1 MTLENDPN
9 KWKYLDLRFCNE
21 AKLLQAGVGE
31 NDKILDMTKS
41 LENDVCA
48 ATCPS
53 DLSGKCKCIKQSDA
67 NSMDF
72 NQVICGREIDGIV
85 YSCPEKCCGSGAGCP
100 EPLRPDVTTLYG
112 SVVTSTLPIE
122 DDDDDDDET
131 DEEKKNMYRWM
142 SIGGGF
148 IFFIIIIL
156 FLLSYKA

>member
-21 AKLLQAGVGE
+21 AKLLQVGVGE
-31 NDKILDMTKS
+31 NDKILDIAKS

-48 ATCPS
+48 ATCPG

-72 NQVICGREIDGIV
+72 NQVVCGRELDGIV

-112 SVVTSTLPIE
+112 SVATSTLPVE
-122 DDDDDDDET
+122 DDDDDET
-131 DEEKKNMYRWM
+131 DEENKNMYRWM